1 VKKSL
6 IEFEKTHGEPDEE
19 HLFFHFGI
27 APTDAIE
34 KLEKAMEEIKPKFVV
49 IDILQKFLKLKKI
62 EDYAEVI
69 TRLEPL
75 MDIARRLGCHILLT
89 HHAPKSERELIDS
102 ALGSTGLAASVDTI
116 ILEKK
121 DIKERRSISTA
132 QRYRK
137 LGEADIKDWVIA
149 LDKDEITLELAG
161 TTAEVNS
168 SDAKEQ
174 ILKLMENI
182 GEGKFYSEPMTEP
195 QIRDEI
201 KKSKAQTLGYLK
213 QLYQEKKIK
222 REGTGRKNDP
232 FKYSLELTEMWR
244 RTQRGQLD
252 YEPECECQ

>member
-1 VKKSL
+1 MKKSL